1 MFDFDKFINQPCVE
15 MFGREVT
22 YIPANNDFE
31 PFTLKGDF
39 HQDYQGVKTDSSEV
53 EISSREVVIFLRDAD
68 MAPAYP
74 KANQGDFIETESARY
89 QIIDVQPHIPG
100 SKKLTLHE
108 SPADSD

>member
-22 YIPANNDFE
+22 YIPANDDFE
-31 PFTLKGDF
+31 SFTLKGDF
-39 HQDYQGVKTDSSEV
+39 HQDYQRVKTDSSEV
-53 EISSREVVIFLRDAD
+53 EISSREVAIFLRDAD